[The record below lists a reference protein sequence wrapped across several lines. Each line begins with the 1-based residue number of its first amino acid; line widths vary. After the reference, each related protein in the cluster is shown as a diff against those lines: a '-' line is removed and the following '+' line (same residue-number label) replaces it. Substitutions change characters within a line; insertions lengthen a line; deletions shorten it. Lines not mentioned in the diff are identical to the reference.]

1 MSDTQND
8 LNMRDVLAR
17 IDRQLAESAKLREET
32 NKFVAEQH
40 KLNAEAE
47 KLTRDRWL
55 APVVTIASVI
65 AAVGAS
71 FAAFGTLLRLSGH
84 G

>member
-1 MSDTQND
+1 MSDIPAD

-17 IDRQLAESAKLREET
+17 IDRQLAESAKLREES

-47 KLTRDRWL
+47 KLQRDRAFL
-55 APVVTIASVI
+55 PLTVVATL
-65 AAVGAS
+65 VGAGAAL
-71 FAAFGTLLRLSGH
+71 FAAGAGFVKLIGG
-84 G
+84 